1 MKGITSDR
9 EPEEL
14 SVEVHD
20 TVQEAVIKTIP
31 VKTKCK
37 NTKWVSEEAL
47 QIAVKRREV
56 ENKGEKERYT
66 HLNAV
71 SKNSK
76 ER

>member
-31 VKTKCK
+31 R
-37 NTKWVSEEAL
+37 
-47 QIAVKRREV
+47 KR
-56 ENKGEKERYT
+56 
-66 HLNAV
+66 NAKMQNGCLR
-71 SKNSK
+71 SPYK
-76 ER
+76 